1 MLNFVQNWSV
11 LYTDVIRFSVTPVQ
25 RRELFYSIKRGI
37 GTMELNTPKQV
48 QTQETKQRIY
58 KAACDIMKKKGFSY
72 MTVSNICKVANVS
85 NGTFFYHFKTKEEL
99 FTHFNYEQFAEFRNK
114 NKFDQSVKDLPFDR
128 QIITFYDYWADYMEQ
143 VGIEFFSS
151 YYNTKN
157 YSLDVR
163 IWNSRQPVFI
173 WNYPGEVLSRAKKEG
188 LLKDD
193 VAVDHSAE
201 VFATIMKG
209 IAFDW
214 CLSKGAFDMHER
226 IEEILG
232 PYLASI
238 SK

>member
-1 MLNFVQNWSV
+1 
-11 LYTDVIRFSVTPVQ
+11 
-25 RRELFYSIKRGI
+25 
-37 GTMELNTPKQV
+37 MELSTPKQI
-48 QTQETKQRIY
+48 QTQETKQKIY
-58 KAACDIMKKKGFSY
+58 KAACDIIKKKGFSY

-99 FTHFNYEQFAEFRNK
+99 FTHFTYEQFAEFRDTNR
-114 NKFDQSVKDLPFDR
+114 FDEAVSGLPFDR

-143 VGIEFFSS
+143 TGIDFFSS

-157 YSLDVR
+157 VSLDVR
-163 IWNSRQPVFI
+163 MWNNRRPVSIWNF
-173 WNYPGEVLSRAKKEG
+173 PGEVLSRAEEEG
-188 LLKDD
+188 LLKEN
-193 VAVDHSAE
+193 VSVEHSAE

-226 IEEILG
+226 IAEILN

-238 SK
+238 RK

>member
-1 MLNFVQNWSV
+1 M
-11 LYTDVIRFSVTPVQ
+11 
-25 RRELFYSIKRGI
+25 
-37 GTMELNTPKQV
+37 
-48 QTQETKQRIY
+48 
-58 KAACDIMKKKGFSY
+58 
-72 MTVSNICKVANVS
+72 
-85 NGTFFYHFKTKEEL
+85 
-99 FTHFNYEQFAEFRNK
+99 
-114 NKFDQSVKDLPFDR
+114 
-128 QIITFYDYWADYMEQ
+128 
-143 VGIEFFSS
+143 
-151 YYNTKN
+151 
-157 YSLDVR
+157 
-163 IWNSRQPVFI
+163 FI